1 MQRTIL
7 TGSILLGALLSWS
20 PGMVQAQNG
29 VKEPSGETQ
38 PIDSIHGPPLFKSY
52 CASCHG
58 TDGRGG
64 GPVAKSLKV
73 PPPDLTLIAARNG
86 GTFPL
91 VRVSRII
98 SGEDLLPGAHGSR
111 EMPVWG
117 PIFSRVQSDRDLGRM
132 RIENLARYLRDI
144 QKP

>member
-1 MQRTIL
+1 MPRTIL
-7 TGSILLGALLSWS
+7 TGSILLGALLSCF
-20 PGMVQAQNG
+20 PGPAYPQRD
-29 VKEPSGETQ
+29 VKEPIGEA
-38 PIDSIHGPPLFKSY
+38 PLIDSINGRPLFKSY

-58 TDGRGG
+58 TDARGG

-73 PPPDLTLIAARNG
+73 PPPDLTSIAARNG

-91 VRVSRII
+91 ARVSRII
-98 SGEDLLPGAHGSR
+98 SGDDGLPGGHGSR

-117 PIFSRVQSDRDLGRM
+117 PVFSRVESDRDLGRV
-132 RIENLARYLRDI
+132 RIDNLARYLREI